1 MANAKSIYDKWS
13 KQCHKSCNYF
23 SFSLW
28 NLLSP
33 IAYKE
38 KIHFVS
44 ELKCLQWNLIVN
56 FVPKKK
62 QLSIK
67 K

>member
-28 NLLSP
+28 NLLSR

-44 ELKCLQWNLIVN
+44 ELKRL
-56 FVPKKK
+56 
-62 QLSIK
+62 
-67 K
+67 